1 MWCLTNPAAAQPNG
15 WSKKKGNDL
24 DLRVFLVDLMG
35 GYDGIHAGDHQIPT
49 MVEAAGKF
57 EPLFFVYIMTNETN

>member
-1 MWCLTNPAAAQPNG
+1 VV
-15 WSKKKGNDL
+15 KKKGNDL

-57 EPLFFVYIMTNETN
+57 EPLFFVYSMTNETN